1 MTQSLPP
8 RRASDLAGNEDK
20 GYIEL
25 ALGQQCQRLGTAE
38 AGHRVIAE
46 DDVPGL
52 ALQRVFE
59 GVRRGGTPAL
69 RVIAAAPQ
77 LAEQQSRVVLRVL
90 DEEDLYRP
98 GRLYHPCSVSRPC
111 APAPLR

>member
-20 GYIEL
+20 GNIEL
-25 ALGQQCQRLGTAE
+25 ALVQQCQRLGTAE

-69 RVIAAAPQ
+69 RVIDAAPQ
-77 LAEQQSRVVLRVL
+77 RADQQSRVVLTVL
-90 DEEDLYRP
+90 DDEELYPLR
-98 GRLYHPCSVSRPC
+98 RLHHPSSVRRPC
-111 APAPLR
+111 APPPLP